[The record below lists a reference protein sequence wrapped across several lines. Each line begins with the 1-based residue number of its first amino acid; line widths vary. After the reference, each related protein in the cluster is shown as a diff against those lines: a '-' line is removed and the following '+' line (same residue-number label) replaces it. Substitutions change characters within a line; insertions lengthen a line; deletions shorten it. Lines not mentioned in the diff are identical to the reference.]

1 MARIEV
7 ISGMER
13 RRRWSAEEKRRLVS
27 MAFAS
32 GAEVSAVARRED
44 VHPNQ
49 LYRWRQ
55 ELHLY
60 SPAFAEVVVADGF
73 AAPVPPI
80 GAISRDA
87 AMIEIVMADRTSLRL
102 PSVISPALA
111 AAIIGALVRR

>member
-27 MAFAS
+27 MAFAP
-32 GAEVSAVARRED
+32 GAVVSAVARRED

-55 ELHLY
+55 ELRLL
-60 SPAFAEVVVADGF
+60 SPAFAEVVVAEGF
-73 AAPVPPI
+73 TAPVPSI
-80 GAISRDA
+80 TSVVQDMT
-87 AMIEIVMADRTSLRL
+87 MIEIVMADRTSLRL
-102 PSVISPALA
+102 PSAISPDLA
-111 AAIIGALVRR
+111 AAVIGALVRR